1 MLLQVSSLIAM
12 EVQVLQILD
21 HRVKM
26 PTAHTF
32 WSIFRH
38 IIEMT
43 PSASALASY
52 LIVSSAGL
60 GRYLFDISLG
70 STVQIP
76 VMQ

>member
-60 GRYLFDISLG
+60 GRSLFDISLG

>member
-60 GRYLFDISLG
+60 NHPLFNIPPEAIK
-70 STVQIP
+70 QIP
-76 VMQ
+76 VMR